1 MRLRLLPFA
10 LAAFAIAAGGANAG
24 LAAPELVRFESAAYR
39 VGRIQQQQ
47 ARERGEPARPGPD
60 TISGYLSKP
69 DGDGPFPAVIYLHGC
84 AGLSASNRN
93 RVSDL
98 MTGWGYVSLA
108 VDSFTTRGIKES
120 CNEWRAPRIADAL
133 GGLLYASKLP
143 YVDPKRIAVVGS
155 SQGGIAVMGLAS
167 VHSVNIY
174 AIPDDLTFR
183 AAVAF
188 YPACGG
194 ASQRA
199 AIPTIILIGGLD
211 DWTPAENCERWMRL
225 RAGRGAP
232 VQLTVYP
239 GAYHAFDIPTL
250 KDGRR
255 YFGHWLAYDADAAHR
270 ANAAMHDFLARQ
282 LAK

>member
-1 MRLRLLPFA
+1 MRLRLLSLV
-10 LAAFAIAAGGANAG
+10 LAACAIVVGDGSAS
-24 LAAPELVRFESAAYR
+24 AAPELVRFESAAYR
-39 VGRIQQQQ
+39 VARIQQQQ
-47 ARERGEPARPGPD
+47 ARERGEPAPPGPD

-69 DGDGPFPAVIYLHGC
+69 DGDGPFPAIIYLHGC
-84 AGLSASNRN
+84 AGLSATNRT

-98 MTGWGYVSLA
+98 MTDWGYVSLA
-108 VDSFTTRGIKES
+108 VDSYTTRGIKES

-133 GGLLYASKLP
+133 GGLLYVSKLP
-143 YVDPKRIAVVGS
+143 YVDPTRIAVVGS
-155 SQGGIAVMGLAS
+155 SQGGIAVMGLVS

-174 AIPDDLTFR
+174 AIPDDLTFK

-194 ASQRA
+194 ATQRV
-199 AIPTIILIGGLD
+199 AIPTIILIGALD

-250 KDGRR
+250 KNARR
-255 YFGHWLAYDADAAHR
+255 YFGHWLEYNADAAHR
-270 ANAAMHDFLARQ
+270 ANTAMHDFLAKQ
-282 LAK
+282 FAN